1 MLLRSARLPSS
12 SSGRFASRIVA
23 GLASDSMAMNLCH
36 RLCCSSERYF
46 KVVEDALLPWVLDDV
61 DLGDNVLE
69 IGPGY
74 GANIRVLID
83 KAPHYTA
90 VEIDQPMADRLKGK
104 YGDRAR
110 IIQGDG
116 TNTGL
121 PTEEFSSVVCF
132 TMLHHVPTPEL
143 QDQLFA
149 EAFRVLR
156 PGGVFAGSD
165 SAASTLFSILH
176 FRDTCNPVSPD
187 TLPDRLRAA
196 GFGDVQ
202 VEANGR
208 RLRWRAVKAG

>member
-1 MLLRSARLPSS
+1 
-12 SSGRFASRIVA
+12 
-23 GLASDSMAMNLCH
+23 MNLCH
-36 RLCCSSERYF
+36 RMCCSSERYF
-46 KVVEDALLPWVLDDV
+46 KVVEDALLPWVLGDL
-61 DLGDNVLE
+61 DLGEHVLE

-74 GANIRVLID
+74 GAHIRVLID

-90 VEIDQPMADRLKGK
+90 VEIDGSMAKRLKGK

-110 IIQGDG
+110 IIHGDG

-121 PTEEFSSVVCF
+121 PSGEFSSVVCF
-132 TMLHHVPTPEL
+132 TMLHHVPTPQL
-143 QDQLFA
+143 QDRLFA

-196 GFGDVQ
+196 GFDDVH
-202 VEANGR
+202 VGANSR
-208 RLRWRAVKAG
+208 RLRWRATKP

>member
-1 MLLRSARLPSS
+1 M
-12 SSGRFASRIVA
+12 
-23 GLASDSMAMNLCH
+23 
-36 RLCCSSERYF
+36 
-46 KVVEDALLPWVLDDV
+46 VEDALLPWALGDV

-74 GANIRVLID
+74 GANIRVLIGR
-83 KAPHYTA
+83 APHYTA
-90 VEIDQPMADRLKGK
+90 VEIDPPMADRLQGK
-104 YGDRAR
+104 YGGRAR

-121 PTEEFSSVVCF
+121 PSEEFSSVVCF

-165 SAASTLFSILH
+165 SVSSLPFRILH
-176 FRDTCNPVSPD
+176 FRDICNPVATD
-187 TLPDRLRAA
+187 TLPERLRRV
-196 GFGDVQ
+196 GFGDLHVDD
-202 VEANGR
+202 NRR
-208 RLRWRAVKAG
+208 RLRWRATKPG

>member
-1 MLLRSARLPSS
+1 
-12 SSGRFASRIVA
+12 
-23 GLASDSMAMNLCH
+23 MAMNLCH
-36 RLCCSSERYF
+36 RMCCSSDRYF
-46 KVVEDALLPWVLDDV
+46 KAVEDALLPWVLGDV

-104 YGDRAR
+104 YGDRAQ

-116 TNTGL
+116 TDTGL
-121 PTEEFSSVVCF
+121 PSDEFSSVVCF
-132 TMLHHVPTPEL
+132 TMLHHVPTPGL

-165 SAASTLFSILH
+165 SADSTLFRLLH
-176 FRDTCNPVSPD
+176 FRDTCNPVHPRTFSE
-187 TLPDRLRAA
+187 RLRTA
-196 GFGDVQ
+196 GFDDVH
-202 VEANGR
+202 VEAKGH
-208 RLRWRAVKAG
+208 RLRWHASKAN

>member
-1 MLLRSARLPSS
+1 
-12 SSGRFASRIVA
+12 
-23 GLASDSMAMNLCH
+23 MAMNLCH
-36 RLCCSSERYF
+36 RMCCSSERYF
-46 KVVEDALLPWVLDDV
+46 KAVEDALLPWVLGDV

-83 KAPHYTA
+83 KVQHYTA
-90 VEIDQPMADRLKGK
+90 VEIDPPMADRLKGK

-110 IIQGDG
+110 IIRGDG
-116 TNTGL
+116 TDTGL
-121 PTEEFSSVVCF
+121 PSEEFSSVVCF
-132 TMLHHVPTPEL
+132 TMLHHVPTPAL

-165 SAASTLFSILH
+165 SAASTLFRILH
-176 FRDTCNPVSPD
+176 FRDTCNPVDPQA
-187 TLPDRLRAA
+187 LPERLRAA

-202 VEANGR
+202 VEPKGH
-208 RLRWRAVKAG
+208 RLRWCASKAG

>member
-1 MLLRSARLPSS
+1 
-12 SSGRFASRIVA
+12 
-23 GLASDSMAMNLCH
+23 MAMNLCH
-36 RLCCSSERYF
+36 RVFCSSHRYF
-46 KVVEDALLPWVLDDV
+46 DAVEGGLLPWVLADV

-121 PTEEFSSVVCF
+121 RSEEFSSVVCF
-132 TMLHHVPTPEL
+132 TMLHHVPTPAL
-143 QDQLFA
+143 QDQLLA

-165 SAASTLFSILH
+165 SADSTLFRLLH
-176 FRDTCNPVSPD
+176 FRDTCNPVNPQA
-187 TLPDRLRAA
+187 LPERLHAA
-196 GFGDVQ
+196 GFGNVQ
-202 VEANGR
+202 IEPRGR
-208 RLRWRAVKAG
+208 RLRWRAVKA

>member
-1 MLLRSARLPSS
+1 
-12 SSGRFASRIVA
+12 
-23 GLASDSMAMNLCH
+23 MAMNLCH
-36 RLCCSSERYF
+36 RMYCSSDRYF
-46 KVVEDALLPWVLDDV
+46 KVVEDALLPWVLGDIE
-61 DLGDNVLE
+61 LGDNVLE

-90 VEIDQPMADRLKGK
+90 VEIDQPMTDRLKVK

-116 TNTGL
+116 TNTCL
-121 PTEEFSSVVCF
+121 PSAEFSAVVCF

-165 SAASTLFSILH
+165 SVSSIPFRILH
-176 FRDTCNPVSPD
+176 FRDFCNPVSTN
-187 TLPDRLRAA
+187 TLPDRLRCT
-196 GFGDVQ
+196 GFGDVH
-202 VEANGR
+202 VDGNHR
-208 RLRWRAVKAG
+208 RLRWRATKP

>member
-1 MLLRSARLPSS
+1 
-12 SSGRFASRIVA
+12 
-23 GLASDSMAMNLCH
+23 MAMNLCH
-36 RLCCSSERYF
+36 RMCCSSDRYF
-46 KVVEDALLPWVLDDV
+46 KAVEDALLPWVLADV

-121 PTEEFSSVVCF
+121 PAQEFSSVVCF

-149 EAFRVLR
+149 EALRVLR

-165 SAASTLFSILH
+165 SAASTLFRLLH
-176 FRDTCNPVSPD
+176 FRDTCNPVHPQ
-187 TLPDRLRAA
+187 TFPKRLRTA
-196 GFGDVQ
+196 GFDDVD
-202 VEANGR
+202 VEVKGH
-208 RLRWRAVKAG
+208 RLRWRASKAR